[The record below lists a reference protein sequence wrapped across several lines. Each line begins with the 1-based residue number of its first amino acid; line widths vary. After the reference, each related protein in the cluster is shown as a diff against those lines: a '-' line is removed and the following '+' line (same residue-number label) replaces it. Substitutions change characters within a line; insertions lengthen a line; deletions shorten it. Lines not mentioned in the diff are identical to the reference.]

1 MAARE
6 RGLFVMIVVAF
17 SFDVIL
23 RDFLVIPILSRN
35 YALIEIATIDCS
47 D

>member
-6 RGLFVMIVVAF
+6 RGLLVMIVVAF

-35 YALIEIATIDCS
+35 NALIEIATIDCS